1 MKGILDKYDKVDS
14 GWIVRY
20 KVERDNLIVYQHVML
35 HPNQI
40 NYAELDKEVDFRIES
55 CPNLQNGGEWEDMA
69 IIDTGEPKRIRE
81 IMEKFKNKLMFP
93 KSHAR
98 AKESLVGVKIPN
110 PRKGNLVRKDNEWV
124 VRYQTENGEKELPL
138 YHKDNG
144 YLNALYLTEDN
155 TEVHFEIV
163 DEFTHPRL
171 FEDVDFMSG
180 VESAKLID

>member
-20 KVERDNLIVYQHVML
+20 RIERDNLIVYQHVML

-40 NYAELDKEVDFRIES
+40 NYAEIDKEVDFRIQS

-69 IIDTGEPKRIRE
+69 IIETGEPKRISE
-81 IMEKFKNKLMFP
+81 IMEKFKGKTMFP
-93 KSHAR
+93 KSLAR
-98 AKESLVGVKIPN
+98 AEEILKNVRIPN
-110 PRKGNLVRKDNEWV
+110 PMKGNLVRKDNEWV
-124 VRYQTENGEKELPL
+124 VRYLTENGEKELPL
-138 YHKDNG
+138 YHKSNVS
-144 YLNALYLTEDN
+144 NLTEDN